1 MALWWNFSNSVV
13 ILDARKFLVSIGIT
27 FVFDYPD
34 SCLMCFDEF
43 YQLTF

>member
-13 ILDARKFLVSIGIT
+13 ILDARKFLVYIGIT

-34 SCLMCFDEF
+34 SCLMCFDKF
-43 YQLTF
+43 Y